1 MKTSIEILKT
11 RLLEKGIRP
20 SLQRIKVLEYL
31 YQVMAH
37 PSADEIF
44 ANVSPQI
51 PSLSKATVYNTL
63 RSFAQAGLIR
73 VISVDGLENR
83 FDLTTSNHG
92 HFKCDRCGTIFN
104 FGIDIDSF
112 PVDDLARFKINEK
125 NVYFNGLCPNCLSL
139 QKKE

>member
-1 MKTSIEILKT
+1 MKTSIEFLKNK
-11 RLLEKGIRP
+11 LLEKGIRP

-37 PSADEIF
+37 PNVEEIF

-51 PSLSKATVYNTL
+51 PSLSKATIYNTL

-112 PVDDLARFKINEK
+112 PVEDLARFKISEK